1 MIRSTYHLRISAA
14 CKVYDAAF
22 SELSVD
28 SVEVVEEETDPKEW
42 TGKINIPTY
51 ASLIFKKT

>member
-42 TGKINIPTY
+42 TCKINIPTY
-51 ASLIFKKT
+51 ASY